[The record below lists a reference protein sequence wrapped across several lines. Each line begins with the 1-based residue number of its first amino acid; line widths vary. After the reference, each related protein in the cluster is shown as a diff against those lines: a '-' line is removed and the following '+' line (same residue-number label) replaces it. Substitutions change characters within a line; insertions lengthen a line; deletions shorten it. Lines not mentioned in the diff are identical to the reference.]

1 MVAPWIINRRSFEVM
16 YGGEFHVI
24 FLVRNGVESVRTVLD
39 FRGTGSVAVIGE
51 KCGDVMFF
59 FSSLY
64 ISDLTEIPE
73 PNARLTGITV
83 GVV

>member
-1 MVAPWIINRRSFEVM
+1 MFTQCGGVHLGFMSARMVAPWIINRRSFEVM

-59 FSSLY
+59 SLRF
-64 ISDLTEIPE
+64 ISLI
-73 PNARLTGITV
+73 
-83 GVV
+83 